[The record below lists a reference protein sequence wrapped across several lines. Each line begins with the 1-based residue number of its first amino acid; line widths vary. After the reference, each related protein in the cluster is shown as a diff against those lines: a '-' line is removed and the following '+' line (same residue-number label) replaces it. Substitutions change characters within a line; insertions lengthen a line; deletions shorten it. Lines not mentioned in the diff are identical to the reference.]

1 MRLIGNV
8 KSGEHAE
15 RISAFLLT
23 RDIATNCE
31 NDGDYWNVWVLD
43 EDYIDTAKNH
53 LKDFNANPD
62 DAQYRQ
68 AVEVAQKIVREKEQ
82 RLKEVKANQIQ
93 ITNDRWNAPITK
105 VAPFTVA
112 LVAVCAFVSLFL
124 TGVGEDRDSSTFRA
138 LSFVSISNT
147 EAQEIITDSQNQSNS
162 LPNYSVGSGSD
173 DNRFRLAS
181 LKKGEVWRTIT
192 PAFIHFG
199 IMHLLFN
206 MYWMVI
212 FGKQIEYRYGSVWLA
227 ALVVLTAIPSNM
239 AQCLAPHDVGGSAI
253 VNLGNH
259 WTMLSG
265 GMSGVLYGLFGYV
278 WMKMTFDPKS
288 GLYVPMS
295 TVAILII
302 WMFVCMSGV
311 LSMNIGNWAHG
322 IGLVA
327 GMIIGY
333 SPKLMS
339 DLGLKK
345 PKV

>member
-1 MRLIGNV
+1 
-8 KSGEHAE
+8 
-15 RISAFLLT
+15 
-23 RDIATNCE
+23 
-31 NDGDYWNVWVLD
+31 
-43 EDYIDTAKNH
+43 
-53 LKDFNANPD
+53 
-62 DAQYRQ
+62 
-68 AVEVAQKIVREKEQ
+68 
-82 RLKEVKANQIQ
+82 
-93 ITNDRWNAPITK
+93 
-105 VAPFTVA
+105 
-112 LVAVCAFVSLFL
+112 
-124 TGVGEDRDSSTFRA
+124 
-138 LSFVSISNT
+138 
-147 EAQEIITDSQNQSNS
+147 
-162 LPNYSVGSGSD
+162 
-173 DNRFRLAS
+173 
-181 LKKGEVWRTIT
+181 
-192 PAFIHFG
+192 
-199 IMHLLFN
+199 
-206 MYWMVI
+206 
-212 FGKQIEYRYGSVWLA
+212 
-227 ALVVLTAIPSNM
+227 M

-295 TVAILII
+295 TVAILSI

-345 PKV
+345 PKA